1 MTSTAIKSLIIC
13 AFGVAAITGCASS
26 PSSPSAPAVASTQ
39 EGVRS
44 GKVAAV
50 ESVAL
55 VDKTTIGSSSGSSTT
70 TTTIKEI
77 RGGPS
82 LITVSFDD
90 GKQDRFVIE
99 NPDATYAVG
108 DPVYV
113 ITDRD
118 RTAIMARE

>member
-1 MTSTAIKSLIIC
+1 MTSTAIKSLVIC
-13 AFGVAAITGCASS
+13 AFGVAAIAGCASS
-26 PSSPSAPAVASTQ
+26 PSSPSTPAVASTQ

-55 VDKTTIGSSSGSSTT
+55 VDQAKIGSTSGSSTT
-70 TTTIKEI
+70 VTKVTKI

-99 NPDATYAVG
+99 NSDTTYEVG